1 MSLPLIL
8 FFVSLAGITILIG
21 KKLVLLKKAQNQN
34 IIIEENS
41 FKMPDIEEVRHVTTK
56 HIRKFGYVALVLT
69 LRSYIRSS
77 NFLKKTSRQVYEK
90 AKDKLNKSKDRF
102 IGDSKDKREV
112 SKFLKMI
119 SEYKQKINKIKHKIK
134 EEENIE

>member
-56 HIRKFGYVALVLT
+56 HIRKFGYVALVIT
-69 LRSYIRSS
+69 IRSYIRSS
-77 NFLKKTSRQVYEK
+77 NFLKKTGKQVYEK
-90 AKDKLNKSKDRF
+90 AKDRFNKSKDRF

-119 SEYKQKINKIKHKIK
+119 SEYKHKINKIKHKIK
-134 EEENIE
+134 EEENKE